1 MIYKDNLIELNLPR
15 KKTKVRKIVILRAT
29 KKNDREQKEQEW
41 LAKFNTDF
49 ILEMRKRYLIKLH
62 KTMGD
67 TEEGRK
73 QATALLSIFDE
84 WMFR

>member
-1 MIYKDNLIELNLPR
+1 MIYKDNLIKLNLPKVER
-15 KKTKVRKIVILRAT
+15 KRNLTRVEINIKWTTETLT
-29 KKNDREQKEQEW
+29 
-41 LAKFNTDF
+41 KFNTDF
-49 ILEMRKRYLIKLH
+49 MLEMRKRYLIKLH